1 MRRKAE
7 VLKYKGNQ
15 NPLTKKQQWSRIV
28 NGNGPLG
35 KKVWATQNDL
45 GSNPNVFNLEQVGN
59 TLIECPTITL
69 PQTVYAV
76 TNGDG
81 LSISFDGGNTFT
93 TRTTADGLLS
103 NFVQGV
109 YANGST
115 VYAATQGGLSISTNS
130 GNSFITK
137 TTADG
142 LLSNNVI
149 GVYAIGSTVYAATQ
163 GSGLSISLDSGNSFT
178 INKTTANGLGS
189 DGLFRVYADGLT
201 VYAAT
206 QGGLSISFDGG
217 ATSFSNNLFG
227 INVFGVYAIG
237 STVYAATQNGLSI
250 STNSGSL
257 YTNKTTTD
265 GLASDIVYG
274 VYAIGS
280 TVYAAT
286 QNGLSISF
294 DGGDS
299 FTITKTTTDGLG
311 SDNVQGVYAIGSTV
325 YAATVL
331 GLSIS
336 DNGGN
341 TFTNKTA
348 ANSGLGNNFMLG
360 VYAEQP
366 KNPIKCE
373 PSSASDVPG
382 NSVLCYDPSV
392 PLVNY
397 LPPQRTFLAGGTKW
411 PQYSWQPGDSGFP
424 RGKKGMRLLFQ

>member
-1 MRRKAE
+1 
-7 VLKYKGNQ
+7 
-15 NPLTKKQQWSRIV
+15 
-28 NGNGPLG
+28 
-35 KKVWATQNDL
+35 
-45 GSNPNVFNLEQVGN
+45 
-59 TLIECPTITL
+59 
-69 PQTVYAV
+69 
-76 TNGDG
+76 
-81 LSISFDGGNTFT
+81 
-93 TRTTADGLLS
+93 
-103 NFVQGV
+103 
-109 YANGST
+109 
-115 VYAATQGGLSISTNS
+115 LSISTNS

-237 STVYAATQNGLSI
+237 STVYAAT
-250 STNSGSL
+250 
-257 YTNKTTTD
+257 
-265 GLASDIVYG
+265 
-274 VYAIGS
+274 
-280 TVYAAT
+280 
-286 QNGLSISF
+286 
-294 DGGDS
+294 
-299 FTITKTTTDGLG
+299 
-311 SDNVQGVYAIGSTV
+311 
-325 YAATVL
+325 VL